1 MAKASEALKE
11 AQGLLDGRFQLVVL
25 DEICVA
31 AAKGLIKTGEVLE
44 LITEREP
51 SVNLILTGRNCPEEI
66 IAVADTAT
74 EMTII
79 KHAYQSGIKAR
90 RGIEF

>member
-1 MAKASEALKE
+1 M
-11 AQGLLDGRFQLVVL
+11 VVL
-25 DEICVA
+25 AEICVA